1 MTKTLIPKTQ
11 AEMEEML
18 SDPGQLAKIVED
30 GGLPEFVKAY
40 ADGTMAAKSDL
51 AVQVRE
57 QTQMILSE
65 WLKEHGQDLE
75 KRSNLLDLRPK
86 GADDFA
92 AGPHKRPTS
101 LYNPR
106 AIGAHKDIEALYQDP
121 ASLFQAIWHNPL
133 ASNSTK
139 EARERLSV
147 LRDYSEQQP
156 SEGGFL
162 VPETLR
168 SELLQVSLEKAVV
181 RPRARVVP
189 MESQRVPF
197 PKIDSTT
204 NVGSVYGGITSYW
217 VEESADLPES
227 EASFGRAVLDA
238 KKLITY
244 AEAPNE
250 LVRDWSA
257 FGTFVG
263 SVMPEAM
270 AFFEDLAFM
279 GGNGVGMPTG
289 ALNTANQV
297 NIAVA
302 AEPGQTTGTIVWQN
316 LVKMFARMFPQSLS
330 SAVWVATIDSF
341 PELATMAL
349 SVGTGGGPVWIG
361 GPGQQGSETPPV
373 SILGR
378 PVIFT
383 EKTPSALGGQGD
395 ISFVDFS
402 YYLIG
407 DRQQM
412 TAESSEHYKFKN
424 DRTSYRI
431 TQRVD
436 GRPWLDSPITPA
448 NGGPTLGPV
457 VQLATR

>member
-1 MTKTLIPKTQ
+1 MTKVLIPKSST
-11 AEMEEML
+11 ELEEML
-18 SDPGQLAKIVED
+18 SDDAKLTEIMAEGQLGE
-30 GGLPEFVKAY
+30 LVKGY
-40 ADGTMAAKSDL
+40 AS
-51 AVQVRE
+51 AVQGEKTAMGQEIKE
-57 QTQMILSE
+57 QVQIQLTE
-65 WLKEHGQDLE
+65 WLKDHDQDLE
-75 KRSNLLDLRPK
+75 RMSNRLDMRPK
-86 GADDFA
+86 GSDDFA
-92 AGPHKRPTS
+92 TRPTS

-106 AIGAHKDIEALYQDP
+106 AIGAHKDIDRLYEDP

-133 ASNSTK
+133 ASNNTK
-139 EARERLSV
+139 ENRDKLARLQA
-147 LRDYSEQQP
+147 YSEQQP

-168 SELLQVSLEKAVV
+168 SELLQMSLEKAVV

-204 NVGSVYGGITSYW
+204 NVGSVYGGITAYW

-227 EASFGRAVLDA
+227 EASFGRSVLDA

-257 FGTFVG
+257 FGAFIG
-263 SVMPEAM
+263 GVMPEAM

-279 GGNGVGMPTG
+279 GGNGVGMPLG
-289 ALNTANQV
+289 VLNTTNPV
-297 NIAVA
+297 NVAVA
-302 AEPGQTTGTIVWQN
+302 AEGGQDANTIVWQN
-316 LVKMFARMFPQSLS
+316 VIKMFSRMLPQSLS
-330 SAVWVATIDSF
+330 SAVWIATIDSF

-349 SVGTGGGPVWIG
+349 SVGTGGGPVWLG
-361 GPGQQGSETPPV
+361 GPNASGADTPPV
-373 SILGR
+373 TILGR

-383 EKTPSALGGQGD
+383 EKTPAALGGQGD
-395 ISFVDFS
+395 LSFVDLS

-448 NGGPTLGPV
+448 NNGPALSPV
-457 VQLATR
+457 VQLATRP

>member
-1 MTKTLIPKTQ
+1 MTKVIIPKSST
-11 AEMEEML
+11 ELEEML
-18 SDPGQLAKIVED
+18 GDDKKLSEIMAEGQLGE
-30 GGLPEFVKAY
+30 LVKGY
-40 ADGTMAAKSDL
+40 AD
-51 AVQVRE
+51 AVQGDKTQLGAQVKE
-57 QTQMILSE
+57 QVQIQLTE
-65 WLKEHGQDLE
+65 WLKDHDQDLE
-75 KRSNLLDLRPK
+75 RMSNRLDMRPK

-92 AGPHKRPTS
+92 SRPRPTS
-101 LYNPR
+101 VYNPR
-106 AIGAHKDIEALYQDP
+106 AIGAHADIDKLYADP

-133 ASNSTK
+133 ASNNTK
-139 EARERLSV
+139 ESRDRLARLTA
-147 LRDYSEQQP
+147 YSEQVP
-156 SEGGFL
+156 GEGGFL

-168 SELLQVSLEKAVV
+168 SELLQMSLEKSVV

-204 NVGSVYGGITSYW
+204 NVGSVYGGITAYW

-227 EASFGRAVLDA
+227 QASFGRAVLDA

-257 FGTFVG
+257 FGTFIG
-263 SVMPEAM
+263 GVMPEAM

-289 ALNTANQV
+289 VLNTTNTV
-297 NIAVA
+297 NVAVA
-302 AEPGQTTGTIVWQN
+302 AEGGQNPNTIVWQN
-316 LVKMFARMFPQSLS
+316 VLKMFARMLPQSLS
-330 SAVWVATIDSF
+330 TAVWIATIDSF

-349 SVGTGGGPVWIG
+349 SVGTGGGPVWLG
-361 GPGQQGSETPPV
+361 GPNASGADTPPV
-373 SILGR
+373 TILGR

-383 EKTPSALGGQGD
+383 EKTPAALGGQGD
-395 ISFVDFS
+395 LSFVDLS

-448 NGGPTLGPV
+448 NNGPTLSPV
-457 VQLATR
+457 VQLATRP

>member
-1 MTKTLIPKTQ
+1 MTKVAIPVNQ
-11 AEMEEML
+11 VELEEML
-18 SDPGQLAKIVED
+18 ADTSQLAAIVEQGD
-30 GGLPEFVKAY
+30 LADFVKAY
-40 ADGTMAAKSDL
+40 AAGAMGAKSDL

-57 QTQMILSE
+57 QTQMVLTD
-65 WLKEHGQDLE
+65 WLKENGQDLE
-75 KRSNLLDLRPK
+75 RRSNLLDLRPR
-86 GADDFA
+86 GADDHA
-92 AGPHKRPTS
+92 SRPTA

-106 AIGAHKDIEALYQDP
+106 AIGAHADINRLYADP
-121 ASLFQAIWHNPL
+121 AAMLQAIWHNPL
-133 ASNSTK
+133 AANSTK
-139 EARERLSV
+139 EARERLEV
-147 LRDYSEQQP
+147 LRNYSESVP
-156 SEGGFL
+156 GAGGFL

-168 SELLQVSLEKAVV
+168 SDLLQVSLEKAVV

-250 LVRDWSA
+250 LVKDWSA
-257 FGTFVG
+257 FGTFIG

-279 GGNGVGMPTG
+279 GGSGVGMPTG
-289 ALNTANQV
+289 ALNPGNGAQ
-297 NIAVA
+297 IAVPI
-302 AEPGQTTGTIVWQN
+302 ENGQQTATIVWQN
-316 LVKMFARMFPQSLS
+316 VIKMFARMLPQSLS
-330 SAVWVATIDSF
+330 SAVWIATIDAF

-349 SVGTGGGPVWIG
+349 SVGTGGGPVWLG
-361 GPGQQGSETPPV
+361 GPNASGADTPPV
-373 SILGR
+373 TILGR

-395 ISFVDFS
+395 LSFVDLS

-436 GRPWLDSPITPA
+436 GRPWLDSAITPA
-448 NGGPTLGPV
+448 NGGPTLSPF
-457 VQLATR
+457 VQLAARP

>member
-1 MTKTLIPKTQ
+1 MTKLAIPQTQ
-11 AEMEEML
+11 VEMEEML
-18 SDPGQLAKIVED
+18 SDPTQLAKIVED

-40 ADGTMAAKSDL
+40 AGSAMSAKTDL

-57 QTQMILSE
+57 QTQMVLTD

-92 AGPHKRPTS
+92 SKPTS

-106 AIGAHKDIEALYQDP
+106 AVGAHKDIAHLYPDA

-139 EARERLSV
+139 EARERLEV
-147 LRDYSEQQP
+147 LRNYSESQP

-162 VPETLR
+162 VPEILR
-168 SELLQVSLEKAVV
+168 SELLQISLEKAVV
-181 RPRARVVP
+181 RPRARVIP

-257 FGTFVG
+257 FGAFIG

-289 ALNTANQV
+289 ALNTSNGA
-297 NIAVA
+297 NIAVL
-302 AEPGQTTGTIVWQN
+302 AEPGQASATIVWQN
-316 LVKMFARMFPQSLS
+316 VIKMFARMLPQSLS
-330 SAVWVATIDSF
+330 SAVWVATIDAF

-349 SVGTGGGPVWIG
+349 SVGTGGGPVWLG
-361 GPGQQGSETPPV
+361 GPNSSGADTPPV
-373 SILGR
+373 TILGR

-395 ISFVDFS
+395 LSFVDLS

-412 TAESSEHYKFKN
+412 TAESSEHYKFKS

-436 GRPWLDSPITPA
+436 GRPWLDSAITPA
-448 NGGPTLGPV
+448 NGGPALSPF
-457 VQLATR
+457 VQLAARP

>member
-1 MTKTLIPKTQ
+1 MLIPKSSV
-11 AEMEEML
+11 ELEEML
-18 SDPGQLAKIVED
+18 GDDKRLAEITAEGQLGE
-30 GGLPEFVKAY
+30 LVKSY
-40 ADGTMAAKSDL
+40 AD
-51 AVQVRE
+51 AVMGEKTELRAQV
-57 QTQMILSE
+57 
-65 WLKEHGQDLE
+65 KEMLQIEATAWFEAHGQDPD
-75 KRSNLLDLRPK
+75 KMSARLDMRPK
-86 GADDFA
+86 GSDDFA
-92 AGPHKRPTS
+92 SRPTS

-106 AIGAHKDIEALYQDP
+106 AVGAHPDIDKLYADP
-121 ASLFQAIWHNPL
+121 AALFQAIWHNPL
-133 ASNSTK
+133 ASNNTK
-139 EARERLSV
+139 ENRDKLARLTA
-147 LRDYSEQQP
+147 YSEQQP
-156 SEGGFL
+156 AEGGFL

-168 SELLQVSLEKAVV
+168 SELLQMSLEKAVV

-204 NVGSVYGGITSYW
+204 NVGSVYGGITAYW

-227 EASFGRAVLDA
+227 EASFGRSVLDA

-257 FGTFVG
+257 FGAFIG
-263 SVMPEAM
+263 GVMPEAM

-289 ALNTANQV
+289 VLNTTNSV

-302 AEPGQTTGTIVWQN
+302 AESGQGANTIVWQN
-316 LVKMFARMFPQSLS
+316 VIKMFARMLPQSLS
-330 SAVWVATIDSF
+330 SAVWIATIDSF

-349 SVGTGGGPVWIG
+349 SVGTGGGPVWLG
-361 GPGQQGSETPPV
+361 GPNASGADTPPV
-373 SILGR
+373 TILGR

-383 EKTPSALGGQGD
+383 EKTPAALGGQGD
-395 ISFVDFS
+395 LSFVDLS

-448 NGGPTLGPV
+448 NSGPTLGPV
-457 VQLATR
+457 VQLATRP

>member
-1 MTKTLIPKTQ
+1 MTKVLIPKSST
-11 AEMEEML
+11 ELEEML
-18 SDPGQLAKIVED
+18 SDDAKLTEIMAEGQLGE
-30 GGLPEFVKAY
+30 LVKGY
-40 ADGTMAAKSDL
+40 ASALQGEKTDL
-51 AVQVRE
+51 GVQVKE
-57 QTQMILSE
+57 QVQMQLTE
-65 WLKEHGQDLE
+65 WLKDHDQDLE
-75 KRSNLLDLRPK
+75 RMSNRLDMRPK
-86 GADDFA
+86 GGDDFA
-92 AGPHKRPTS
+92 TRPTS

-106 AIGAHKDIEALYQDP
+106 AIGAHKDIADLYADP

-133 ASNSTK
+133 ASNNTK
-139 EARERLSV
+139 ENRDKLARLTA
-147 LRDYSEQQP
+147 YSEQQP
-156 SEGGFL
+156 AEGGFL

-168 SELLQVSLEKAVV
+168 SELLQMSLEKAVV

-204 NVGSVYGGITSYW
+204 NVGSVYGGITAYW

-257 FGTFVG
+257 FGAFIG
-263 SVMPEAM
+263 GVMPEAM

-279 GGNGVGMPTG
+279 GGHGVGMPLG
-289 ALNTANQV
+289 VLNTTNPV
-297 NIAVA
+297 NVAVA
-302 AEPGQTTGTIVWQN
+302 AESGQDANTIVWQN
-316 LVKMFARMFPQSLS
+316 VIKMFARMLPQSLS
-330 SAVWVATIDSF
+330 SAVWIATIDSF

-349 SVGTGGGPVWIG
+349 SVGTGGGPVWLG
-361 GPGQQGSETPPV
+361 GPNASGADTPPV
-373 SILGR
+373 TILGR

-383 EKTPSALGGQGD
+383 EKTPAALGGQGD
-395 ISFVDFS
+395 LSFVDLS

-436 GRPWLDSPITPA
+436 GRPWLDSAITPA
-448 NGGPTLGPV
+448 NGGPALSPT
-457 VQLATR
+457 VQLATRP